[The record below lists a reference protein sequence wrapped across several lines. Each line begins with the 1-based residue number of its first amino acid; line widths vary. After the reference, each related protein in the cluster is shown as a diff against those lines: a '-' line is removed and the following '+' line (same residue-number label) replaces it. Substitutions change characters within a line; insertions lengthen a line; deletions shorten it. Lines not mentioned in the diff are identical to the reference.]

1 MASIIKKKIKGQIY
15 YYLVESKR
23 IDGKPRYTNQIYLG
37 KATDIVDKLKNIEE
51 LQKPRKAA
59 VFSFGIETALLQLAE
74 RLDLVDIINRH
85 VGKRSQ
91 GISVGEYMLLAAIN
105 RAANPVSK
113 NKIGDWYEG
122 TVLKRL
128 LRFKKSQLSSQRFW
142 DNMDLLKKE
151 HIEGIEAELAARM
164 VKEFDIDLECL
175 LYDATNFFTYIDTN
189 TQSQLAQ
196 RGHCK
201 SKRNDLRII
210 GLALMVS
217 RDFHIPLFHETYPGN
232 APDAVQFGSVIK
244 RLTERVLDIQNDEHH
259 KVTLVF
265 DKGNNSQDSQKAV
278 DPNVFRVVSSLVPTH
293 HTDLLQVPR
302 DKYVPLDKERHPGV
316 CVYRTTKKVYGRNR
330 TVLVVYNEKLFL
342 GQMQGINK
350 SITKCAGKLEALK
363 TRLDN
368 RAAGLIKGGRKPTV
382 ASVQKQV
389 KEILSVRYVKDL
401 FDVNVYE
408 KDGFARLS
416 FSFNESSLKHLQEYL
431 LGKTILF
438 TDNNDWS
445 NEDIVAAYRGQSK
458 IEDAFKRMKDPHF
471 LSWSPQFHWT
481 DQKIMVHSFYCV
493 LALMLCSLLRQELHR
508 HGIEASIPCML
519 EKLSGIKEVLTVYDQ
534 SRKGKKQRQY
544 LTLTEMDEVQQKMFD
559 VLNLNQY
566 KFV

>member
-23 IDGKPRYTNQIYLG
+23 VNGKPRYTNQIYLG
-37 KATDIVDKLKNIEE
+37 KAADIVDKLKNIEE
-51 LQKPRKAA
+51 IQKPRKAA
-59 VFSFGIETALLQLAE
+59 VFSFGIETAFLQLAE
-74 RLDLVDIINRH
+74 RLDLVDTINRH
-85 VGKRSQ
+85 AGKRSQ

-105 RAANPVSK
+105 RAASPVSK
-113 NKIGDWYEG
+113 NKISDWYEG

-142 DNMDLLKKE
+142 DNMHLLQKE
-151 HIEGIEAELAARM
+151 HIEEIEAELVARM
-164 VKEFDIDLECL
+164 VKEFNIDLECL

-217 RDFHIPLFHETYPGN
+217 KDFHIPLFHETYPGN
-232 APDAVQFGSVIK
+232 DPDAVQFGCVINKLTK
-244 RLTERVLDIQNDEHH
+244 RISDIQDAEH

-278 DPNVFRVVSSLVPTH
+278 DPDVFRVVSSLVPTH
-293 HTDLLQVPR
+293 HADLLQVSR
-302 DKYVPLDKERHPGV
+302 DKYVPLDKERYPGV

-330 TVLVVYNEKLFL
+330 TVLVVYNEELFL

-350 SITKCAGKLEALK
+350 SITKCAGKLGAIK

-368 RAAGLIKGGRKPTV
+368 RTTGLIKGGRKPTV
-382 ASVQKQV
+382 TSVQKQV

-408 KDGFARLS
+408 EDGFTRLA

-493 LALMLCSLLRQELHR
+493 LALMLCSLLRRELHR
-508 HGIEASIPCML
+508 QSIEVSIPCML
-519 EKLSGIKEVLTVYDQ
+519 KNLSGIKEVLTVYDQ

-544 LTLTEMDEVQQKMFD
+544 LTLTEMNDVQQKMFD
-559 VLNLNQY
+559 VLNLSQY

>member
-23 IDGKPRYTNQIYLG
+23 INGKPRYTNQVYLG
-37 KATDIVDKLKNIEE
+37 KADDIVDKLKNIEE
-51 LQKPRKAA
+51 LQKPRKVA

-74 RLDLVDIINRH
+74 RLDLVNTINRH
-85 VGKRSQ
+85 TGKRNQ

-105 RAANPVSK
+105 RAATPVSK
-113 NKIGDWYEG
+113 NKMADWYEG

-142 DNMDLLKKE
+142 DNMHLLQKE
-151 HIEGIEAELAARM
+151 QIEGIEAEIAARM
-164 VKEFDIDLECL
+164 VKEFNIDLECL

-189 TQSQLAQ
+189 TESQLAQ

-201 SKRNDLRII
+201 SKRTDLRII

-217 RDFHIPLFHETYPGN
+217 KDFHIPLLHETYPGN
-232 APDAVQFGSVIK
+232 TPDTVQFSSVIGKLAK
-244 RLTERVLDIQNDEHH
+244 RISDIREHEH
-259 KVTLVF
+259 KLTLVF
-265 DKGNNSQDSQKAV
+265 DKGNNSQESQEAV
-278 DPNVFRVVSSLVPTH
+278 DPNVFQVVSSLVPTH
-293 HTDLLQVPR
+293 HPDLLQVPR
-302 DKYVPLDKERHPGV
+302 NKYVPLDKDRYPGV

-350 SITKCAGKLEALK
+350 SIIKCASKLNELK
-363 TRLDN
+363 TRLDK
-368 RAAGLIKGGRKPTV
+368 RAAGLIKGGKKPTPT
-382 ASVQKQV
+382 SVQKQV
-389 KEILSVRYVKDL
+389 KEILSVRYVKEL
-401 FDVNVYE
+401 FDFNVYE
-408 KDGFARLS
+408 EGGFTRLS
-416 FSFNESSLKHLQEYL
+416 YNFNENSLKHLQEYL

-438 TDNNDWS
+438 TDNNNWS

-493 LALMLCSLLRQELHR
+493 LALMLCSLLWRELYR
-508 HGIEASIPCML
+508 HDIKISIPCML
-519 EKLSGIKEVLTVYDQ
+519 EKLSGIEEVLTVYEQ
-534 SRKGKKQRQY
+534 PRKGKKQRQY

-559 VLNLNQY
+559 ALNLNQY
-566 KFV
+566 KFA